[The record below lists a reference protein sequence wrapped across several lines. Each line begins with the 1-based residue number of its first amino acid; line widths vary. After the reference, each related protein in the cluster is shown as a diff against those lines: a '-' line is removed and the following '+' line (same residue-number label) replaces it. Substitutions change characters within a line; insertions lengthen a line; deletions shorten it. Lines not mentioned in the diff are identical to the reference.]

1 MQIVSVQG
9 NQHKEK
15 QERDAQRCDRVKV
28 LRYTNS
34 LRAFKKL
41 ISGLTWPY
49 THHQDLA
56 PPLTLSVM
64 GYLTVIFSWGGG
76 LKDPQPKTGLSLV
89 RSS

>member
-34 LRAFKKL
+34 LGAFQK
-41 ISGLTWPY
+41 STSC
-49 THHQDLA
+49 
-56 PPLTLSVM
+56 LTLHSLLHII
-64 GYLTVIFSWGGG
+64 GCEWGELGIG
-76 LKDPQPKTGLSLV
+76 IL
-89 RSS
+89 